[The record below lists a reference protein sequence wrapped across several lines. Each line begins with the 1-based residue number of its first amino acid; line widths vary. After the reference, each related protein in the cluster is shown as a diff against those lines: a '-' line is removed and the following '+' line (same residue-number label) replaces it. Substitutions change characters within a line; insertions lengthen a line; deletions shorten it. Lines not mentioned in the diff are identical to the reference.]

1 MWGSLAVSQGETLP
15 DILAHH
21 PHLTSSEADYI
32 IKGTLSMPMEDIVHR
47 TLDFPTT
54 GDGWIETY
62 TGMSATAL
70 VKQLKKQRRHQKEV
84 KSDIDNLI
92 GLVRTIKG
100 QEVQATLD
108 GVGWANGRQDTIRS
122 LGLSD
127 RNLKSLRLFHN
138 SRESSLLR
146 ACDMWENAEGALKM
160 LDEYDDVWGDEERK
174 AWVNAMDT
182 RRDARKVWKQSLHQM
197 DRLTDEQKTWMT
209 MAKGQLESKGPMD
222 SRALVSN
229 MVLDKDINSHTR
241 RRITTGKMSQ
251 LLKMYGEE
259 MNIMKGTRKG
269 EYVLLKN
276 DGLVL
281 KNTDIWGYAAGFL
294 DADGSIYI
302 TDRGEPR
309 ASFIATGTR
318 GKVHC
323 EELHKILECGVLQ
336 TDQKVYKDGQRS
348 QHRISFY
355 AKDDLRK
362 LLDGVLPHLRMKE
375 IQAKAVLRFINEN
388 DKARKSELQKVVQF
402 LNWEGTNKGEKS
414 LREWG
419 IDRDTVMSWTEG
431 LQ

>member
-1 MWGSLAVSQGETLP
+1 MWGSLAVNQGETLP

-21 PHLTSSEADYI
+21 PYLNNSDAEFI
-32 IKGTLSMPMEDIVHR
+32 IKGTLSMPMEDIVNR
-47 TLDFPTT
+47 TLDFPIT
-54 GDGWIETY
+54 GDGWIEAY
-62 TGMSATAL
+62 TGMSATEL

-84 KSDIDNLI
+84 KDDIDSLI
-92 GLVRTIKG
+92 GLIRTIKS

-108 GVGWANGRQDTIRS
+108 GVSWANGRQDTLRS

-138 SRESSLLR
+138 TRESSLTR
-146 ACDMWENAEGALKM
+146 ACDMWEAADSALKM
-160 LDEYDDVWGDEERK
+160 LDEYEDVWGDEEQN
-174 AWVNAMDT
+174 AWVKAMDM

-197 DRLTDEQKTWMT
+197 DKLTDEQKGWME

-222 SRALVSN
+222 SRTIVSN
-229 MVLDKDINSHTR
+229 IVESGGSSTVRN
-241 RRITTGKMSQ
+241 ITVGKMSK

-259 MNIMKGTRKG
+259 MNIMKGSRRG
-269 EYVLLKN
+269 QYILLKS

-309 ASFIATGTR
+309 ASFIATGSR

-323 EELHKILECGVLQ
+323 EELHKVLECGVLQ

-362 LLDGVLPHLRMKE
+362 LLGGVLPHLRMKDL
-375 IQAKAVLRFINEN
+375 QAKAVLRFIDEN
-388 DKARKSELQKVVQF
+388 DSQRKSELQKVVQY
-402 LNWEGTNKGEKS
+402 LNWDGTNKGEKS

-419 IDRDTVMSWTEG
+419 LDRDTIMNWAEA